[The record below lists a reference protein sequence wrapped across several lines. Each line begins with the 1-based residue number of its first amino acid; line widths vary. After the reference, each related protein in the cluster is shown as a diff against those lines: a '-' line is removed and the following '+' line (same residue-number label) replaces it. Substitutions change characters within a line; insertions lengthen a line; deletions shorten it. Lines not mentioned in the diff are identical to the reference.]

1 MFSIYPVR
9 SYRYPPTF
17 SNLLAA
23 PHLSAQHPLFSP
35 SIHFLFPAS
44 LLATQ
49 LQFWILQLHWHP
61 QDTLAQEDPLLIRQ
75 AKEDV
80 TDRRETG

>member
-1 MFSIYPVR
+1 MFSRDYPQ
-9 SYRYPPTF
+9 TF
-17 SNLLAA
+17 SILLTAH
-23 PHLSAQHPLFSP
+23 HLTAQHSLFAP

-61 QDTLAQEDPLLIRQ
+61 QDTLAQEAL
-75 AKEDV
+75 
-80 TDRRETG
+80 